1 MERERTYDPD
11 EECYRRNQNGQDRHA
26 RTGGR
31 CIRSWRRAIGAIAL
45 GAMAIGRT
53 NRLSLKYQRPADERA
68 KPFCL
73 VRPEFRRLDSM
84 KTPTLFAGMGSANK
98 YPWTDPQPADANSLR

>member
-1 MERERTYDPD
+1 MTQTKSATD
-11 EECYRRNQNGQDRHA
+11 A
-26 RTGGR
+26 IRTGRTAMRALAVGAFALGAG
-31 CIRSWRRAIGAIAL
+31 AIGAIAL
-45 GAMAIGRT
+45 GTMAIGRT

-73 VRPEFRRLDSM
+73 VRPESRRLDSM